1 METAR
6 DVKCLGG
13 LEREDAAKDPKRERE
28 RDKSW
33 RERKWGG
40 GDGVSGRESAREG
53 ERERERERER
63 EGERQGGGRVGGRPS
78 EFGEA
83 AKPPS
88 FFGLPEPFAVRFEKR
103 NLVPVPGPR
112 RAAAVAVIRHR
123 KPTPPPRTQAPAAVD
138 GIRARRACVEAR
150 GSGARA
156 ASSRGVEP
164 RRSGAAP
171 ASVHQRQVGRGA
183 ARESQLGRFPHNE
196 EHRSACGGGV
206 HEDGHACCRGGWDGA
221 AVRQSAR
228 GRARSVGWRGGAG
241 HRRAARSGTI
251 CRFRHPGHRLP
262 PRGALSLAGAE
273 PYIGSG
279 VVTCP

>member
-6 DVKCLGG
+6 DEKSLGG
-13 LEREDAAKDPKRERE
+13 LEIVDREKDRKRERE
-28 RDKSW
+28 REKSW

-40 GDGVSGRESAREG
+40 GDGVSGW
-53 ERERERERER
+53 ERER
-63 EGERQGGGRVGGRPS
+63 EGERERKRGGGERGRRAVGWRPS
-78 EFGEA
+78 EIGQA

-88 FFGLPEPFAVRFEKR
+88 CFGLPEPFAVRFEKR
-103 NLVPVPGPR
+103 YLVRVPGPR

-123 KPTPPPRTQAPAAVD
+123 KPTPPPRTEATAAAEPTAS
-138 GIRARRACVEAR
+138 GARRACVEAR

-156 ASSRGVEP
+156 ASGRAWNRAGAALRRP
-164 RRSGAAP
+164 RSTGDRSGAEP
-171 ASVHQRQVGRGA
+171 RGSLSSGA
-183 ARESQLGRFPHNE
+183 FPHKE
-196 EHRSACGGGV
+196 EHRSACGGGG

-228 GRARSVGWRGGAG
+228 GRAHSVGWRGGAG
-241 HRRAARSGTI
+241 HRRAARGGTI
-251 CRFRHPGHRLP
+251 CHPRHLCHRLP

-273 PYIGSG
+273 PYIGSD